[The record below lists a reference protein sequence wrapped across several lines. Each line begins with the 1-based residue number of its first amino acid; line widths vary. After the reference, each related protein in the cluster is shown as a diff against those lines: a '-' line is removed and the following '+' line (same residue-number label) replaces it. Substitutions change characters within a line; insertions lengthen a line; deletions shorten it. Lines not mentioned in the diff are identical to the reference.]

1 MTRGKKRSFAEREAP
16 IGDMRSLKIPTP
28 INSSSKS
35 DIQPNSS
42 FPGEVS
48 DPPNKHHTSRRR
60 SAIAASSAIAKAAQH
75 LNESDEEVETKHR
88 VKRVTFAED
97 IQTEIPDSNAP
108 VLTSSTPPS
117 NSNAKM
123 TEVRARAARHKGQMN
138 FEAERTSTPR

>member
-1 MTRGKKRSFAEREAP
+1 MTYGKKRSFAERKAP
-16 IGDMRSLKIPTP
+16 IGDMRSLTP

-48 DPPNKHHTSRRR
+48 DPPKKHHTSRRR
-60 SAIAASSAIAKAAQH
+60 SAIAASSAIVKAAQH

-88 VKRVTFAED
+88 VKKVTFAED
-97 IQTEIPDSNAP
+97 IQTESPDSNAP

-117 NSNAKM
+117 KSNAKM

-138 FEAERTSTPR
+138 FEAECISTPR